1 MKGRLAFGFA
11 WFVVGVVV
19 GLGIAAM
26 SAVIISNAPMPF
38 EDKVDKVTAD
48 VDPSVALKGGVDPNA
63 ALNAT
68 DDEIAQ
74 IASGRPVSSQES
86 DSTRDHQG
94 KAIEPGVVSPSTY
107 WVQVG
112 AYRSQDDAANAAAAL
127 AFNGITTQTSKTAGN
142 LYRLRVG
149 PFEDRKAAEEV
160 LSNLEELDYKPMI
173 VEQR

>member
-1 MKGRLAFGFA
+1 MKGRFAFGFA
-11 WFVVGVVV
+11 WFVVGVIA
-19 GLGIAAM
+19 GLGIAAL
-26 SAVIISNAPMPF
+26 SAVVISNAPMPF

-63 ALNAT
+63 ALNAA

-74 IASGRPVSSQES
+74 IASSRPSSSQDS
-86 DSTRDHQG
+86 DSDRDLKG
-94 KAIEPGVVSPSTY
+94 KAIEPGIVSPTTY

-112 AYRSQDDAANAAAAL
+112 AYRSQDEVDNAAAAL
-127 AFNGITTQTSKTAGN
+127 AFNGITSQTSKIAN
-142 LYRLRVG
+142 LFRLRVG

>member
-1 MKGRLAFGFA
+1 MKGRFAFGFA

-26 SAVIISNAPMPF
+26 SAVVISNAPVPF

-48 VDPSVALKGGVDPNA
+48 VDPSVALNGGVDPNS

-74 IASGRPVSSQES
+74 IASGRQSSPQGS
-86 DSTRDHQG
+86 DSGRDFKG
-94 KAIEPGVVSPSTY
+94 KAIEPGIVSPTTY

-112 AYRSQDDAANAAAAL
+112 AYRSQDEVDNAAAAL
-127 AFNGITTQTSKTAGN
+127 AFNGITSQTSKTAGN
-142 LYRLRVG
+142 LFRLRVG